1 MSSIA
6 VNSITDA
13 SGGTTASINGYTP
26 SASNMAGRNRVING
40 AMMIDQR
47 NAGAAVTTTT
57 DAAYTID
64 RWNNRIYSGSGRWS
78 VQQVSANLA
87 GFEYAAKLTV
97 TTTDT
102 PGTYGYA
109 LNHRIEGYNVA
120 DLGFGTSDAQ
130 TVTLSF
136 WVKSSIT
143 GTYCVSLRNNAATDS
158 YVAEYSIS
166 SANTWEK
173 KTITI
178 TGPTSGTWIKIND
191 TGAIFEWS
199 LGSQTSKQTTANAWQ
214 SGNYVTTSNQTA
226 WIANSGA
233 TFYITGVQLEAGS
246 VANSFERVDYG
257 EMLRRCQRYYWKY
270 DYSGSGYG
278 WALSAFRSDTATV
291 KQANIPHPV
300 RMRSTPTVVLT
311 SSSGTVSN
319 IGFNTDNS
327 VASVTGTSTTGG
339 AYVGYFTADA
349 EL

>member
-109 LNHRIEGYNVA
+109 LNHRIEGYNIA
-120 DLGFGTSDAQ
+120 DLGFGTSDAK

-136 WVKSSIT
+136 WVKSSIA

-178 TGPTSGTWIKIND
+178 AGPTSGTWIKTND
-191 TGAIFEWS
+191 TGSIFEWS
-199 LGSQTSKQTTANAWQ
+199 LGSQTSKQTTAGAWQ

-226 WIANSGA
+226 WIATSGA
-233 TFYITGVQLEAGS
+233 TFYITGVQLEVGS
-246 VANSFERVDYG
+246 TASEFEHRLYG
-257 EMLRRCQRYYWKY
+257 QELALCQRYYQTTSVY
-270 DYSGSGYG
+270 LNSNTASPYSYSTK
-278 WALSAFRSDTATV
+278 R
-291 KQANIPHPV
+291 AN
-300 RMRSTPTVVLT
+300 PTIT
-311 SSSGTVSN
+311 SSAANLNLAGVTPSLDAYWARDTVTPGQYNVFIS
-319 IGFNTDNS
+319 
-327 VASVTGTSTTGG
+327 
-339 AYVGYFTADA
+339 A